1 MKQVIKNELMKLTGD
16 KMLVVCT
23 SVGNPDFRQNPNQ
36 AISDPKYYAVDNFEQ
51 ASAACQAYISF
62 EDLGG
67 GNWSGGDIYSGAGY
81 RVAYVSYNGRV
92 WTAMDKLKH
101 DFVNSRVIE
110 TNPETVKKYYA
121 HYEQL
126 WHKEFEAIARAFGDI
141 E

>member
-23 SVGNPDFRQNPNQ
+23 SVGNPDYRQNPNQ

-51 ASAACQAYISF
+51 ASAACRAYISF

-67 GNWSGGDIYSGAGY
+67 GNWSGGQVYSGAGY
-81 RVAYVSYNGRV
+81 HLANVSYNGRV
-92 WTAMDKLKH
+92 WKAGKDLVNLAELE
-101 DFVNSRVIE
+101 VNSDSVQR
-110 TNPETVKKYYA
+110 YYA
-121 HYEQL
+121 HYEQQ
-126 WHKEFEAIARAFGDI
+126 WKKEFEALAREFGDI